1 MAILI
6 FRGPQS
12 MNLIFV
18 FFSVSETENPQLFMF
33 SGFNDLESGANLM
46 VFHQAANKTKTEGF
60 VNLDFRLYYYSASTF
75 LLIQI

>member
-46 VFHQAANKTKTEGF
+46 VF
-60 VNLDFRLYYYSASTF
+60 SS
-75 LLIQI
+75 